1 MVRNYYGQLAPSGC
15 FVSGR
20 LCIFCGSL
28 VSVAVVIK
36 RRGVFCTETDI
47 VLCKYRPIVHCNLN
61 KDDVKLSNSCVLFYY

>member
-1 MVRNYYGQLAPSGC
+1 MGNWPQADALSPAVYV
-15 FVSGR
+15 F
-20 LCIFCGSL
+20 FCGSL